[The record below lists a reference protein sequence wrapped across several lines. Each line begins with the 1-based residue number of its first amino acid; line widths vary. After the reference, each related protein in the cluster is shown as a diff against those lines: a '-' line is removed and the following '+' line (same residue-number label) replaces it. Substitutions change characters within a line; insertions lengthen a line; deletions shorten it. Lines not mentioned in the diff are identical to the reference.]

1 MREFL
6 LKSNAGNPSM
16 RMVYGIQ
23 NPFMASPGAMEAVLE
38 DSAIADSFEL
48 VYSRSGIEVYE
59 YVQKLK
65 DAMMIVYNLKYIAVR
80 VGIPEWLV
88 VQGCIPVNREA
99 QLGTHKKVAKRQLI
113 EEIRKR
119 WKVDLMKRPGG

>member
-16 RMVYGIQ
+16 RMVCGIQ
-23 NPFMASPGAMEAVLE
+23 NPFMASPVAMEAVME
-38 DSAIADSFEL
+38 DSMNADSLEM
-48 VYSRSGIEVYE
+48 VYSRNGIEVYE
-59 YVQKLK
+59 YIQKLK

-99 QLGTHKKVAKRQLI
+99 QLWTHKKAAKKQLI
-113 EEIRKR
+113 EEIRMR
-119 WKVDLMKRPGG
+119 WKIDLMKRPGG